1 MKQRTS
7 VVLLATFVSAGA
19 WAQEINTFSTTMVQ
33 LSKQTTPGF
42 DSKTL
47 APATEF
53 LGIDATKL
61 GSDALSLHL
70 FGWGYRDLADASM
83 PSGKSGG
90 DLSYAYLDYRFS
102 KANAEVKA
110 GRFSINQGAGIE
122 QVDGVSGRT
131 DLRGGFNVSA
141 FFGVPIHY
149 RAEPP
154 IEQKNYKAQTDIIYG
169 GRLGLRMG
177 PVGEVGVSYLQ
188 DGSKSASQFPNPP
201 AADYTRKQVGAD
213 IRIAPIAKMEFTGHT
228 LINVASRYQ
237 APAAPAGSASR
248 VAEHD
253 YSLSYKFTSRITAAG
268 NYTER
273 NLDAYFAGTNLP
285 NLFNHDEKDKHKGY
299 GGTLT
304 VTAASAKMPDVTLDY
319 RRTER
324 QTFGNAKRYGADL
337 RWAGAE
343 AKVKGGFGLHKV
355 DADKAVV
362 GDVSTTLYGMSREE
376 ARAWVMVE
384 KGKFNASLDGIYYH
398 FSDDTNPNLNGKS
411 GMGLVV
417 ASMGMRP
424 TENLSVSGD
433 LSYGADAFY
442 QNQTSL
448 LLRTTYRFSVASKGG
463 K

>member
-70 FGWGYRDLADASM
+70 FGWGYRDLADAST
-83 PSGKSGG
+83 PNGKSGG
-90 DLSYAYLDYRFS
+90 DLSYAYLDYRFK
-102 KANAEVKA
+102 KANAQVQA
-110 GRFSINQGAGIE
+110 GRLSVNQGGGSE
-122 QVDGVSGRT
+122 QVDGISGRT
-131 DLRGGFNVSA
+131 DLRGGFNLSA
-141 FFGVPIHY
+141 FAGVPVRY
-149 RAEPP
+149 RT
-154 IEQKNYKAQTDIIYG
+154 AQPQDQTEYRLQRDFIYG
-169 GRLGLRMG
+169 SRLGLRMG

-304 VTAASAKMPDVTLDY
+304 LTSASAKTPDVTLDF

-324 QTFGNAKRYGADL
+324 QSFGNASRYGADL

-343 AKVKGGFGLHKV
+343 AKLKGGFGLHKV
-355 DADKAVV
+355 DADKAVI
-362 GDVSTTLYGMSREE
+362 GSSLFGMSREE

-384 KGKFNASLDGIYYH
+384 KGKLSASLDGIYYH
-398 FSDDTNPNLNGKS
+398 FNDESNPDLNGKS
-411 GMGLVV
+411 GIGQVV
-417 ASMGMRP
+417 ASVGVRP

-433 LSYGADAFY
+433 LGYGVNAFY
-442 QNQTSL
+442 QNQTSV

>member
-42 DSKTL
+42 DSTTL

-70 FGWGYRDLADASM
+70 FGWGYRDLADAST
-83 PSGKSGG
+83 PGTKSGG

-110 GRFSINQGAGIE
+110 GRFTVNQGAGVE
-122 QVDGVSGRT
+122 QVDGISGRT
-131 DLRGGFNVSA
+131 DLRGGFNVSG
-141 FFGVPIHY
+141 FVGVPIHY
-149 RAEPP
+149 RAEPS
-154 IEQKNYKAQTDIIYG
+154 IEQKNYKEQTDIIYG

-188 DGSKSASQFPNPP
+188 EGSKSPTSLSTSP
-201 AADYTRKQVGAD
+201 AVDYTRKQVGVD
-213 IRIAPIAKMEFTGHT
+213 LRVAPVAKMELTGHT
-228 LINVASRYQ
+228 LFNVADRFHSS
-237 APAAPAGSASR
+237 AAPDVDASSI
-248 VAEHD
+248 AEHD

-285 NLFNHDEKDKHKGY
+285 NLFNHEEKDKHKGY
-299 GGTLT
+299 GGT
-304 VTAASAKMPDVTLDY
+304 VTMTAGSAKAPDVTLDF

-324 QTFGNAKRYGADL
+324 QSFGNANRYGADL

-355 DADKAVV
+355 DSDKAVI
-362 GDVSTTLYGMSREE
+362 GSTLFGMSREE
-376 ARAWVMVE
+376 VRAWVMLE
-384 KGKFNASLDGIYYH
+384 RGKLSASLDGIYYH
-398 FSDDTNPNLNGKS
+398 FSDKSNPDLNGKS
-411 GMGLVV
+411 ALGQLI
-417 ASMGMRP
+417 ASVGIRP

-433 LSYGADAFY
+433 LGYGVNAFY
-442 QNQTSL
+442 QNQTSV

-463 K
+463 SK